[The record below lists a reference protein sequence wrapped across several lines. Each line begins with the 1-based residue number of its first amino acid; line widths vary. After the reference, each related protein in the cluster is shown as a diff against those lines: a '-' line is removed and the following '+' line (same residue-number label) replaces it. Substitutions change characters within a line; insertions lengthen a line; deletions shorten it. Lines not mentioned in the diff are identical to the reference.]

1 MESPKPATWKSLLA
15 GILSITV
22 GTVDLLGTLALII
35 AISVIGTPELFPAQD
50 IYPMTVSSLNA
61 ILTTL
66 AVYLGIAG
74 LVAITGGIFALQRK
88 TWGLALAGSIAATLT
103 GSILGMASIVFLAIS
118 RDEFV

>member
-1 MESPKPATWKSLLA
+1 MESPRPATWKPLLA
-15 GILSITV
+15 GILNITV

-35 AISVIGTPELFPAQD
+35 VISVTGVPELFPAED
-50 IYPMTVSSLNA
+50 IYPMTVSALNA

-66 AVYLGIAG
+66 TVYLGIAG
-74 LVAITGGIFALQRK
+74 LIAITGGICALQRK

-118 RDEFV
+118 KDEFV